1 MLGDRGRGRR
11 RVDVDC
17 DGCCRLGRMRVLLV
31 LLFMRG
37 GILGGGRRA
46 RLLLMR
52 WLVELGNRLGD
63 AVGLLADRVIT
74 LLHASG
80 GTTKRGA
87 KTESQKTPRVCACGT
102 CSKLREVLNPGSGG
116 KNERTCSPIMELM
129 FATLSSSSGTV

>member
-1 MLGDRGRGRR
+1 MNIDGNGRR
-11 RVDVDC
+11 
-17 DGCCRLGRMRVLLV
+17 RLGRMRVLLV

-37 GILGGGRRA
+37 SILSGRGRA
-46 RLLLMR
+46 RRLLMW
-52 WLVELGNRLGD
+52 WLVEFGNRLRD
-63 AVGLLADRVIT
+63 TIGLLADRVIT

-80 GTTKRGA
+80 GTMKRGA
-87 KTESQKTPRVCACGT
+87 KIESQKTTKVCACGT